1 MGPDVEITDR
11 RRLIARLAGDYHV
24 NTARRSARFISRDI
38 VTALTILAINRANVR
53 ELLASREVI
62 SDPHEGIAGV
72 PTDDRRRP
80 VSVYAVAKD
89 LGLPYET
96 IRRRAR
102 QLVAA
107 GVCAEVD
114 GGLII
119 PAKVLTAPA
128 HDGIIAETWAAT
140 TEFVQ
145 EAGRLGVA
153 AGPPGAA
160 GPDVL
165 RQTLRL
171 TTDFFLE
178 STCHSARIMDLDVLT
193 VLALRAVNKANI
205 AHVTHDPELARAHAG
220 LAQVVPDAQ
229 RRPVS
234 VYAIGKFLLL
244 PYETARRAAKR
255 LEDRGLVE
263 RGPDGLTTPTEVL
276 ARPEVIRA
284 MIDMAALTEAF
295 LADLSAIG
303 VGYRPEAA

>member
-1 MGPDVEITDR
+1 MPPDVETPDR

-62 SDPHEGIAGV
+62 ANPHDGIAGV

-80 VSVYAVAKD
+80 VSAYAVAKD
-89 LGLPYET
+89 LALPYET
-96 IRRRAR
+96 IRRRVR
-102 QLVAA
+102 RLVAA

-128 HDGIIAETWAAT
+128 HDGIIAETWTAT
-140 TEFVQ
+140 TGFVE

-153 AGPPGAA
+153 AGPPRAA

-178 STCHSARIMDLDVLT
+178 STCHTARIMDLDVLT

-205 AHVTHDPELARAHAG
+205 AHVTHDAELAHAHAG
-220 LAQVVPDAQ
+220 LEEVVPDAQ

-244 PYETARRAAKR
+244 PYETTRRAVLR
-255 LEDRGLVE
+255 LEERGLVQ
-263 RGPDGLTTPTEVL
+263 RGPEGLSMGSEVL
-276 ARPEVIRA
+276 GRPEVVRA
-284 MIDMAALTEAF
+284 MIDLAALTEAF
-295 LADLSAIG
+295 LADLAGIG
-303 VGYRPEAA
+303 VGYRPQS

>member
-1 MGPDVEITDR
+1 MRPDVETVDR

-53 ELLASREVI
+53 ELLTSREI
-62 SDPHEGIAGV
+62 IAHPHEGIAGV

-96 IRRRAR
+96 IRRRVR
-102 QLVAA
+102 RLTAA
-107 GVCAEVD
+107 GVCAQVE

-140 TEFVQ
+140 TEFV
-145 EAGRLGVA
+145 EAAGRLGVVG
-153 AGPPGAA
+153 GPPQAQ

-178 STCHSARIMDLDVLT
+178 STCHSARILDLDVLT
-193 VLALRAVNKANI
+193 VLALRTVNMANI
-205 AHVTHDPELARAHAG
+205 AHVTHDPDLAQAHAG
-220 LAQVVPDAQ
+220 LEEVVPDAQ
-229 RRPVS
+229 RHPVS

-244 PYETARRAAKR
+244 PYETTRRAVIR
-255 LEDRGLVE
+255 LEARGLVR
-263 RGPDGLTTPTEVL
+263 RGPDGLSMGSEIL
-276 ARPEVIRA
+276 GRPEVVRA
-284 MIDMAALTEAF
+284 MIDMAALTETF
-295 LADLSAIG
+295 LADLAAIG
-303 VGYRPEAA
+303 VGYRPEAG

>member
-1 MGPDVEITDR
+1 MPPDVEIAKR
-11 RRLIARLAGDYHV
+11 RRLIVRLAGDYHV

-38 VTALTILAINRANVR
+38 VTALTILAINRANIR

-62 SDPHEGIAGV
+62 DRPHEGIAGV

-96 IRRRAR
+96 IRRRVR

-140 TEFVQ
+140 TRFVE

-153 AGPPGAA
+153 AGPPQVP

-178 STCHSARIMDLDVLT
+178 STCHTARIMDLDVLS
-193 VLALRAVNKANI
+193 VLALRAVNLGDVA
-205 AHVTHDPELARAHAG
+205 HDPELAHTRVG
-220 LAQVVPDAQ
+220 LEAVVPDAQ
-229 RRPVS
+229 RHRVS

-244 PYETARRAAKR
+244 PYETTRRAVKR

-263 RGPDGLTTPTEVL
+263 RGPDGLSIPAEVL
-276 ARPEVIRA
+276 TRSDVVRA
-284 MIDMAALTEAF
+284 LIDMAALTEAF
-295 LADLSAIG
+295 LADLAAIG
-303 VGYRPEAA
+303 VGYRPEG